1 MANTKTLTA
10 SNIRYLLTM
19 KELGRADGGARC
31 IDIAAALKLS
41 KPSVHNMMDSF
52 VRSGL
57 VCKNAYGMAYFTD
70 TGREVA
76 ERYARYFDAVSVMLA
91 RNFPC
96 AADLR
101 DAACLLLA
109 EIPDEDL
116 EALCRKEQL
125 LTKRDCLQA

>member
-41 KPSVHNMMDSF
+41 KPSVHNMMESF
-52 VRSGL
+52 VKSGL

-70 TGREVA
+70 AGREVA
-76 ERYARYFDAVSVMLA
+76 ERYARYFDAVGVMLA
-91 RNFPC
+91 RNFPR

-116 EALCRKEQL
+116 EALCRKEQ
-125 LTKRDCLQA
+125 RS